1 MKLDENG
8 KIYVKKYSRPF
19 SKKKWYWLIA
29 KASGEDNITRAEKYW
44 NAFMLAL
51 NNELADNAICN
62 IPEFGKFVC
71 SFKKTNPNAK
81 DKTPKVRV
89 KFVQAPQ
96 FCDFTPEE
104 FRMDGNMEKARA
116 VYEKQGV
123 EEDFD
128 NYLLARG
135 TENEVALLIQAQKKL
150 LRKQRIER
158 QEKKAPK
165 LKESEEN
172 IEELS
177 E

>member
-1 MKLDENG
+1 MRLDENG

-29 KASGEDNITRAEKYW
+29 KASGEDNIIRAEKYW

-71 SFKKTNPNAK
+71 SLRKAHPNAK
-81 DKTPKVRV
+81 DKTPKVKVR
-89 KFVQAPQ
+89 FVQAPQ

-150 LRKQRIER
+150 LRKQRKDRE
-158 QEKKAPK
+158 EKRAPK